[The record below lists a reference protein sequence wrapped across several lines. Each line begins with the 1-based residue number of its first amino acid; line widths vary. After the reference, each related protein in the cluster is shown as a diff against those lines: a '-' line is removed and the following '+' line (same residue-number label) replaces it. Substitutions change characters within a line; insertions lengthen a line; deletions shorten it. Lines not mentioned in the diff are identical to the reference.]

1 VNTRRIHAPGP
12 RYPDLFEPGTTP
24 IMEPVD
30 VRGWLVVVRWRELA
44 GHAHNGEERA
54 LEVVAQ
60 DVAEAKQVALW
71 AARNDWANGGFDFI
85 AQTPD
90 PLAAGTISQNMIDAY
105 RRWRREAAGEFGHS
119 ARETAA

>member
-1 VNTRRIHAPGP
+1 MNTLRVHMPGP
-12 RYPDLFEPGTTP
+12 NYPDLFEAGATP

-44 GHAHNGEERA
+44 NHAHNGEERA

-60 DVAEAKQVALW
+60 SAAEAKEVALW
-71 AARNDWANGGFDFI
+71 AARSDWAAGGFDFS

-90 PLAAGTISQNMIDAY
+90 PLAAGTVSQDMIDAY
-105 RRWRREAAGEFGHS
+105 RRWRRETAGEFGQT
-119 ARETAA
+119 RETAA